1 MWEIDG
7 DNAGLQ
13 TNFSFSHGPNVPIR
27 LGSNH
32 TAVCAWLRVRQSWSV
47 YASMLPD
54 LPDIFSRT
62 ASPGPRDPGNFIMTA
77 ADATR

>member
-1 MWEIDG
+1 MWEIDR

-32 TAVCAWLRVRQSWSV
+32 TAVCAWLRVRQSWPV
-47 YASMLPD
+47 YAACCPTSL
-54 LPDIFSRT
+54 IFS
-62 ASPGPRDPGNFIMTA
+62 AAPLPRDLGTQEA
-77 ADATR
+77 LS